1 MNKQKKLD
9 LKLKQRSDQL
19 KLREELPETI
29 DMKENLKKEITEKI
43 QEREKLQQCTKEFMD
58 DLEVKLN
65 VAISEAA
72 KWTDTMYMTMQY
84 LK

>member
-29 DMKENLKKEITEKI
+29 DMKENLKKEIA
-43 QEREKLQQCTKEFMD
+43 EKL
-58 DLEVKLN
+58 
-65 VAISEAA
+65 
-72 KWTDTMYMTMQY
+72 
-84 LK
+84 